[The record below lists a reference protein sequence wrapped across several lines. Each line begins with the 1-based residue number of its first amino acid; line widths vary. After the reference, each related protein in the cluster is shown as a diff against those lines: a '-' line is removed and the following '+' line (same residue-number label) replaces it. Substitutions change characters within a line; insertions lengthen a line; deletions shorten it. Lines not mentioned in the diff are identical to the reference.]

1 MATIQQP
8 ELLAQQLEQGLSRKQ
23 PKAVKPAKR
32 IGIEYNAQLQRM
44 VRSIRKDINEQ
55 LVPMLRQLA
64 PEYVSDSVTTDSYVD
79 LIVATLRN
87 IVNRWQSPTFR
98 SVAESIAQRFVTT
111 TNNVNAKGYTES
123 FGIDVFA
130 GSPELEN
137 YLQASTYNNTQL
149 ITSIPE
155 QYLNQVESIVMTN
168 VRSGNRPSAIV
179 KLLSDQFGVTQ
190 RRAKMIA
197 RDQTT
202 KINGD
207 LSEKRQRAAGF
218 PYFQW
223 IDSDDQRVRTRHG
236 NIANKITQYG
246 KGVYRWDYLPL
257 SDKGVPIKPGEDYQ
271 CRCIAR
277 PVSQAEVDR
286 NIKNGLTQPGVKR

>member
-1 MATIQQP
+1 MIKP
-8 ELLAQQLEQGLSRKQ
+8 PDLLQQQLEQGSQRKK
-23 PKAVKPAKR
+23 PKAIKPAKR
-32 IGIEYNAQLQRM
+32 VGIEYNAELQRM
-44 VRSIRKDINEQ
+44 VRAIRKDINEQ
-55 LVPMLRQLA
+55 LVPMLRELA
-64 PEYVSDSVTTDSYVD
+64 PQYVSDSMTTDSYVD

-87 IVNRWQSPTFR
+87 IMNRWQSPTFR
-98 SVAESIAQRFVTT
+98 NVAESIAQRFVTT
-111 TNNVNAKGYTES
+111 ANNVNAKGHTES

-137 YLQASTYNNTQL
+137 YLQASAYNNTQL

-168 VRSGNRPSAIV
+168 VRSGNRPSAIT
-179 KLLSDQFGVTQ
+179 KLLRDQFGVTE

-207 LSEKRQRAAGF
+207 LSEKRQRASGF

-223 IDSDDQRVRTRHG
+223 IDSDDSRVRTRHES
-236 NIANKITQYG
+236 IANKITQYG
-246 KGVYRWDYLPL
+246 RGIYRWDDLPL
-257 SDKGVPIKPGEDYQ
+257 SDKGVPIKPGQDYQ

-277 PVSQAEVDR
+277 PVSQSEVDR
-286 NIKNGLTQPGVKR
+286 NVKNGLTKQGVKR

>member
-1 MATIQQP
+1 MIQP
-8 ELLAQQLEQGLSRKQ
+8 PDLLHQQLEQGSRRKK
-23 PKAVKPAKR
+23 PKAVQPAKR
-32 IGIEYNAQLQRM
+32 VGIEYNTQLQRM
-44 VRSIRKDINEQ
+44 VRAIRKDINEQ
-55 LVPMLRQLA
+55 LVPMLRELA
-64 PEYVSDSVTTDSYVD
+64 PQYVSDSIATNDSYVD

-87 IVNRWQSPTFR
+87 ITGRWLSPQFR

-111 TNNVNAKGYTES
+111 ANNVNAKGYTES

-130 GSPELEN
+130 GSPELN
-137 YLQASTYNNTQL
+137 DYLQVSAYNNAQL

-155 QYLNQVESIVMTN
+155 QYLNQVESLVMTN
-168 VRSGNRPSAIV
+168 VRAGNRPSAIT
-179 KLLSDQFGVTQ
+179 KLLRDQFGVTE

-223 IDSDDQRVRTRHG
+223 IDSDDQRVRTRHE

-246 KGVYRWDYLPL
+246 RGIYRWDHLPL
-257 SDKGVPIKPGEDYQ
+257 SDKGVPIKPGQDYQ

-286 NIKNGLTQPGVKR
+286 NIENGLTRKGVKR